1 MIGKDHP
8 LFSVDGVFNAILVNG
23 NVLGDVMF
31 YGSGAGKLPTA
42 SAVVSDI
49 VDAVRNLN
57 NTAYVDWSTEKLE
70 LADIKESEKKFFVRV
85 SGDKASKEAEINKS
99 FGNVEY
105 VVADDVNGEFAFVT
119 DAMKEKDFEEA
130 ASSIDGMITRIRM
143 E

>member
-1 MIGKDHP
+1 
-8 LFSVDGVFNAILVNG
+8 
-23 NVLGDVMF
+23 MF